1 MAASVGFIRSSVVIF
16 RVILGQLRSPARL
29 TGLGL
34 LGLLSMVIS
43 WSVGNGAGPSPA
55 EHLDNAVGVIT
66 LFTFTLVLPV
76 IALIFGV
83 GSLGDARDDG
93 TLVYLWVR
101 PLNHGSV
108 VFGAWLAAT
117 AISLPL
123 VVIPATLSALLLDAG
138 SELVT
143 ATLIASALAVVA
155 YSAVFVMLGV
165 LSRFAV
171 VLGLVYV
178 LLWEGVVASLGSIGA
193 KMALRGY
200 ANSIVTSR
208 TGVRVDLANST
219 ETTSIIVFA
228 VVSVVA
234 LGIAAVRLSSL
245 EVD

>member
-1 MAASVGFIRSSVVIF
+1 MARSVGFVPSTMVI
-16 RVILGQLRSPARL
+16 VKVLLGQLRSPGRL
-29 TGLGL
+29 IGLGL

-43 WSVGNGAGPSPA
+43 WSVGSGADPIESV
-55 EHLDNAVGVIT
+55 HLDNAAGVIT
-66 LFTFTLVLPV
+66 LFTFSLVMPV

-83 GSLGDARDDG
+83 GALGDARDDG
-93 TLVYLWVR
+93 TLVYLWLR
-101 PLNHGSV
+101 PLNQASV
-108 VFGAWLAAT
+108 ALGAWLAAT

-143 ATLIASALAVVA
+143 ATLIASTLAVIA
-155 YSAVFVMLGV
+155 YVAVFVMLG
-165 LSRFAV
+165 LLTRFAV

-200 ANSIVTSR
+200 ANSIVTAR
-208 TGVRVDLANST
+208 TGVRTELANSA
-219 ETTSIIVFA
+219 ESTSIIVFA
-228 VVSVVA
+228 VVTIVALIVSVV
-234 LGIAAVRLSSL
+234 RLQAL